1 MAESFYYYSQM
12 APTSYSLTVEIDV
25 TKLRKH
31 LKSKYLKFFPTY
43 LYIVSKVLNNH
54 KEFRVGLKDN
64 TLGYYKYIHPA
75 FPQFHKDDKTTSL
88 LWLNYCDDFKTFYN
102 NYINVI
108 NQYQYYIILL

>member
-12 APTSYSLTVEIDV
+12 SPASYSLTVEIDV
-25 TKLRKH
+25 TKSRKH

-54 KEFRVGLKDN
+54 KD
-64 TLGYYKYIHPA
+64 

-102 NYINVI
+102 NYINDTKKFGNNHGI
-108 NQYQYYIILL
+108 LTSKGIPPKNTFIISCIP